1 MARNVELKARVTDLA
16 PIELRAR
23 GLADRGPFE
32 LTQDDTF
39 FACSTGRL
47 KLRELA
53 PDRGELIFY
62 RRPDLAGPK
71 LCEYTIALT
80 PTPALMRD
88 TLAGALGVVG
98 RVRKRRRLYLAGA
111 TRIHLDEVE
120 DLGSFLELEVVLED
134 AEPEADGAVR
144 ARGFLS
150 RLGIDTSGLIAGAYL
165 DLLRAS
171 RS

>member
-1 MARNVELKARVTDLA
+1 MARNVELKARVEDLA
-16 PIELRAR
+16 TIERRAR
-23 GLADRGPFE
+23 ELADRGPFE
-32 LTQDDTF
+32 LRQDDTF
-39 FACSTGRL
+39 FACTTGRL

-71 LCEYTIALT
+71 LSEYTIALT
-80 PTPALMRD
+80 PTPALMRE
-88 TLAGALGVVG
+88 TLAGALGVIG
-98 RVRKRRRLYLAGA
+98 RVRKRRRLYLVGA

-134 AEPEADGAVR
+134 DDPATDGTVR
-144 ARGFLS
+144 ARVLLS
-150 RLGIDTSGLIAGAYL
+150 RLGIDTSGLVAGAYL